1 MSNFKNIISRNL
13 LFKLLIPFL
22 IILIISTLVGVF
34 FVVKY
39 LNSTPI
45 NQEEARLRSMALQF
59 QAVWDNMEDSQSHII
74 RQSKISAYNA
84 GNIVMYDAL
93 ETVDK
98 FSEKMEAENTTIR
111 ITSNYP
117 LSDENL
123 TDTWESKVMQN
134 FLTNV
139 SLTEGSEIMKKGSS
153 SHLRYAMP
161 IRGDNYCMSCHVEAT
176 NDIFGVF
183 SIETSLDKIVSQSRA
198 MTFAVL
204 IIGLFIIIFLG
215 FVMYLISNKV
225 INVPLERINKQLI
238 EMNSGEGDLTY
249 RLAINSED
257 LIARIAYQFNK
268 FIEYLQVMFTQINKS
283 SMEMEKVAG
292 NISTSIVDTRQIL
305 SRNTEQ
311 IKSLTDIS
319 ATVANN
325 LNSIQ
330 RGSEEVAHSA
340 TSISA
345 LTAECFYEVESVVKE
360 AEESGKGMEE
370 VVVSVVDVH
379 DKVKALQDVFDLLN
393 QSIDQISSFVVQ
405 INGIASQTNLLALNA
420 SIEASHAGE
429 LGKGFAVVAE
439 EVRQLAEHSAVSA
452 EEIAAVINEISDKTK
467 TANAYLNQSA
477 TASIS
482 SRGQVE
488 KVQDMLISII
498 KSIDQVS
505 LNIQGISAASE
516 EQTALSEEITA
527 AITEATKY
535 SNETAAAADD
545 FSNSIQ
551 EQLISVQGIEEEVK
565 ELEDVAALTLEM
577 VNKFRI

>member
-1 MSNFKNIISRNL
+1 
-13 LFKLLIPFL
+13 
-22 IILIISTLVGVF
+22 
-34 FVVKY
+34 
-39 LNSTPI
+39 
-45 NQEEARLRSMALQF
+45 SMALQF

-123 TDTWESKVMQN
+123 TDDWENKVMQN
-134 FLTNV
+134 FLTNS

-183 SIETSLDKIVSQSRA
+183 SIETSLDKIVSQSRV

-215 FVMYLISNKV
+215 FVMFLISNKV
-225 INVPLERINKQLI
+225 INVPLEGINKQLI

-545 FSNSIQ
+545 FSNSVQ